1 MSEQQLEL
9 EELRARLQ
17 RLETAAARP
26 RGRTNMVG
34 AARYL
39 GRSEEWLRQQHALG
53 RGPKRARS
61 GPRGWS
67 YRYSDL
73 DEYIEGEAA

>member
-9 EELRARLQ
+9 EELRARLL

-39 GRSEEWLRQQHALG
+39 GRSEEWLRQQHDRG
-53 RGPKRARS
+53 RGPKRKRT
-61 GPRGWS
+61 GTRGWS
-67 YRYSDL
+67 YSYSDL
-73 DEYIEGEAA
+73 DDYAEEGAA